1 MSLESLMRESVTE
14 TGSSPVLTQLLSFL
28 VIGGVAA
35 ASFVGLSAAGVALPT
50 GLPKWLV
57 SALCYAAFIVPVYLL
72 HRRFSFRSDAPHA
85 QALPRYVVVQV
96 AGLALATAFSWLAY
110 SLFGLPNVP
119 AALLVIGLTS
129 GVNFVVLR
137 LWAFSGA

>member
-1 MSLESLMRESVTE
+1 MSLESLMRESVADN
-14 TGSSPVLTQLLSFL
+14 GPSPVLVQLLSFV
-28 VIGGVAA
+28 VIGGAA
-35 ASFVGLSAAGVALPT
+35 AAVFVGLSAVAVALPT

-72 HRRFSFRSDAPHA
+72 HRRYSFRSEAPHG

-96 AGLALATAFSWLAY
+96 AGLALATGFSWLAY
-110 SLFGLPNVP
+110 SLFGLANVP

-129 GVNFVVLR
+129 GVNFVILR
-137 LWAFSGA
+137 VWAFSGA